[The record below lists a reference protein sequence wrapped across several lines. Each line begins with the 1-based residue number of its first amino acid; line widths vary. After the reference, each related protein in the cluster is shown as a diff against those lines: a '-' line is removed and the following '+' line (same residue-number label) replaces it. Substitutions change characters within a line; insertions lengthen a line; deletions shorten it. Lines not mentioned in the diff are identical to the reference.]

1 MGLIRLLLALS
12 VVIAH
17 SRNSFKILNNGSDCV
32 QLFFIIS
39 GFYMFL
45 ILDKKYYK
53 LSNSYYYFITNRVLR
68 IFPMYFV
75 ILFLAISYAL
85 YSSKF
90 SPKLPNDLAA
100 YVAFWDQLDLKYLVL
115 FGITNLTIIGQEILS
130 FFNYAPSGSGLI
142 FRPEGDN
149 ILSQFIFIPQAW
161 SIGMEF
167 WFYLLAPFLF
177 KMKNK
182 QIVII
187 IIFLII
193 LKYLFLNG
201 FSNSYNWKY
210 RVHFFELVYFL
221 LGGISYKLIKIKK
234 LNPLIGKSILMMI
247 IIYVASI
254 NLFTENL
261 IVKWSTYLV
270 FSLAIPVIFRITSKS
285 KLDKFL
291 GDLSYP
297 IYIIH
302 FLIIAV
308 SREFNITS
316 GELRLAFIILLS
328 IIISFVLNRIL
339 NPIEKYRKVR
349 LSNKVN

>member
-12 VVIAH
+12 VLISH
-17 SRNSFKILNNGSDCV
+17 SGNSFKILSNGSDCV

-39 GFYMFL
+39 GFYIIL

-75 ILFLAISYAL
+75 ILFLTILYAL

-90 SPKLPNDLAA
+90 SPGLPNDLAA
-100 YVAFWDQLDLKYLVL
+100 YVAFWNQLEVKYLTL
-115 FGITNLTIIGQEILS
+115 LITLNFTILGQEVLS
-130 FFNYAPSGSGLI
+130 FFSHVQDGPALI
-142 FRPEGDN
+142 FNPEGG

-161 SIGMEF
+161 SIGMEI

-177 KMKNK
+177 KLKNK

-187 IIFLII
+187 IIFLVI
-193 LKYLFLNG
+193 LKYLFLNE
-201 FSNSYNWKY
+201 FSNSYNWMY
-210 RVHFFELVYFL
+210 RVHLFELVYFL

-234 LNPLIGKSILMMI
+234 LNPLTGKLIFMMI
-247 IIYVASI
+247 IVYVVSI
-254 NLFTENL
+254 NLFTDYL

-270 FSLAIPVIFRITSKS
+270 FSLAIPVIFRLTSKS
-285 KLDKFL
+285 KTDKFL

-308 SREFNITS
+308 SREFNIMS
-316 GELRLAFIILLS
+316 GELRLVFIILLS
-328 IIISFVLNRIL
+328 ILISYILNKIL
-339 NPIEKYRKVR
+339 NPIEKYRKIR

>member
-17 SRNSFKILNNGSDCV
+17 TGNSFKILSNGNDCV

-68 IFPMYFV
+68 IFPMYFG

-90 SPKLPNDLAA
+90 SPRLPNDLAA
-100 YVAFWDQLDLKYLVL
+100 YVAFWDQLEVKYLTL
-115 FGITNLTIIGQEILS
+115 LITLNFTILGQEVLS
-130 FFNYAPSGSGLI
+130 FFSHVQDGPALI
-142 FRPEGDN
+142 FNPEGG

-177 KMKNK
+177 KLRNK

-187 IIFLII
+187 IIILVT
-193 LKYLFLNG
+193 LKYLFLNE

-234 LNPLIGKSILMMI
+234 LNQLTRKLIFMML
-247 IIYVASI
+247 IIYIVSI
-254 NLFTENL
+254 NLFTDNL
-261 IVKWSTYLV
+261 IIKWGTYLV
-270 FSLAIPVIFRITSKS
+270 FSLAIPVIFRLTSKS
-285 KLDKFL
+285 KIDKFL

-297 IYIIH
+297 LYIIH
-302 FLIIAV
+302 ILIIAV

-316 GELRLAFIILLS
+316 VELRVVFIILLS
-328 IIISFVLNRIL
+328 ILISYILNKIL

>member
-17 SRNSFKILNNGSDCV
+17 TGNSFKILSNGSDCV

-90 SPKLPNDLAA
+90 SPRLPNDLAA
-100 YVAFWDQLDLKYLVL
+100 YVAFWDKLDIKYLVL
-115 FGITNLTIIGQEILS
+115 FVVSNLTIIGQEILS
-130 FFNYAPSGSGLI
+130 FFNYAPTGSGLI
-142 FRPEGDN
+142 FKPEGDN

-167 WFYLLAPFLF
+167 WFYLLAPFFF
-177 KMKNK
+177 KLKNN

-193 LKYLFLNG
+193 LKYLFING

-210 RVHFFELVYFL
+210 RVHFFELGYFF

-234 LNPLIGKSILMMI
+234 FNPLIGKAILMMI
-247 IIYVASI
+247 IVYVASI
-254 NLFTENL
+254 NLFTDNL
-261 IVKWSTYLV
+261 IIKWGTYLV
-270 FSLAIPVIFRITSKS
+270 FSLAIPVIFRLTSKS
-285 KLDKFL
+285 KTDKFL

-316 GELRLAFIILLS
+316 VELRLVFIILLS
-328 IIISFVLNRIL
+328 ILISYILNKIL

>member
-12 VVIAH
+12 VVVSH
-17 SRNSFKILNNGSDCV
+17 TGNSFKILSNGNDCV

-68 IFPMYFV
+68 IFPMYFG

-90 SPKLPNDLAA
+90 SPRLPNDLAA
-100 YVAFWDQLDLKYLVL
+100 YVAFWDQLEVKYLTL
-115 FGITNLTIIGQEILS
+115 LITLNFTILGQEVLS
-130 FFNYAPSGSGLI
+130 FFSHVQDGPALI
-142 FRPEGDN
+142 FNPEGG

-167 WFYLLAPFLF
+167 WFYILAPFLF
-177 KMKNK
+177 KLKNK

-187 IIFLII
+187 IIFLVI
-193 LKYLFLNG
+193 LKYLFLNE

-234 LNPLIGKSILMMI
+234 LNQLTRKLIFMML
-247 IIYVASI
+247 IIYIVSI
-254 NLFTENL
+254 NLFTDNL
-261 IVKWSTYLV
+261 IIKWGTYLV
-270 FSLAIPVIFRITSKS
+270 FSLAIPVIFRLTSKS
-285 KLDKFL
+285 KIDKFL

-297 IYIIH
+297 LYIIH
-302 FLIIAV
+302 ILIIAV

-316 GELRLAFIILLS
+316 VELRVVFIILLS
-328 IIISFVLNRIL
+328 ILISYILNKIL

>member
-17 SRNSFKILNNGSDCV
+17 SGNSFKILSNGSDCV

-68 IFPMYFV
+68 IFPMYFG

-90 SPKLPNDLAA
+90 SPRLPNDLAA
-100 YVAFWDQLDLKYLVL
+100 YVAFWDQLEVKYLTL
-115 FGITNLTIIGQEILS
+115 LITLNFTILGQEVLS
-130 FFNYAPSGSGLI
+130 FFSHVQDGPALI
-142 FRPEGDN
+142 FNPEGG

-177 KMKNK
+177 KLRNK

-187 IIFLII
+187 IIILVT
-193 LKYLFLNG
+193 LKYLFLNE

-234 LNPLIGKSILMMI
+234 LNQLTRKLIFMML
-247 IIYVASI
+247 IIYIVSI
-254 NLFTENL
+254 NLFTDNL
-261 IVKWSTYLV
+261 IFKWGTYLV
-270 FSLAIPVIFRITSKS
+270 FSLAIPVIFRLTSKS
-285 KLDKFL
+285 KTDKFL

-316 GELRLAFIILLS
+316 VELRLVFIILLS
-328 IIISFVLNRIL
+328 ILISYILNKIL

>member
-17 SRNSFKILNNGSDCV
+17 SGNSFKILSNGSDCV

-68 IFPMYFV
+68 IFPMYFAV
-75 ILFLAISYAL
+75 LFLVISYAL

-90 SPKLPNDLAA
+90 SPELPNDLAA
-100 YVAFWDQLDLKYLVL
+100 YVAFWDQLDIKYLVL
-115 FGITNLTIIGQEILS
+115 FGVSNLTIIGQEILS
-130 FFNYAPSGSGLI
+130 FFNYDPTGSGLI
-142 FRPEGDN
+142 FRPEGG

-177 KMKNK
+177 KLKNN

-210 RVHFFELVYFL
+210 RVHFFELAYFL
-221 LGGISYKLIKIKK
+221 LGGISYKLVQIKN
-234 LNPLIGKSILMMI
+234 LNHLKARLAFLMI
-247 IIYVASI
+247 IIYVAFI
-254 NLFTENL
+254 NLFTDYL
-261 IVKWSTYLV
+261 IFKWSTYFV
-270 FSLAIPVIFRITSKS
+270 FSLSIPIIFRLTSKL

-308 SREFNITS
+308 AREFNFIS
-316 GELRLAFIILLS
+316 LEFRLAFIILSS
-328 IIISFVLNRIL
+328 ILISFVLNFIL
-339 NPIEKYRKVR
+339 NPIEKFRKVR
-349 LSNKVN
+349 LSNKPN

>member
-1 MGLIRLLLALS
+1 MGLIRLLLALI
-12 VVIAH
+12 VVVAH
-17 SRNSFKILNNGSDCV
+17 TGNSLKILNNGSDCV

-39 GFYMFL
+39 GFYIFL

-68 IFPMYFV
+68 IFPMYFG

-90 SPKLPNDLAA
+90 SPRLPNDLAA
-100 YVAFWDQLDLKYLVL
+100 YVAFWDQLEVKYLTL
-115 FGITNLTIIGQEILS
+115 LITLNFTILGQEVLS
-130 FFNYAPSGSGLI
+130 FFSHVQDGPALI
-142 FRPEGDN
+142 FNPEGG

-177 KMKNK
+177 KLRNK

-187 IIFLII
+187 IIILVT
-193 LKYLFLNG
+193 LKYLFLNE

-234 LNPLIGKSILMMI
+234 LNQLTRKLIFMML
-247 IIYVASI
+247 IIYIVSI
-254 NLFTENL
+254 NLFTDNL
-261 IVKWSTYLV
+261 IIKWGTYLV
-270 FSLAIPVIFRITSKS
+270 FSLAIPVIFRLTSKS
-285 KLDKFL
+285 KIDKFL

-297 IYIIH
+297 LYIIH
-302 FLIIAV
+302 ILIIAV

-316 GELRLAFIILLS
+316 VELRVVFIILLS
-328 IIISFVLNRIL
+328 ILISYILNKIL

>member
-17 SRNSFKILNNGSDCV
+17 SGNSLKILSNGSDCV

-45 ILDKKYYK
+45 ILDTKYYK

-100 YVAFWDQLDLKYLVL
+100 YVAFWDQLEVKYLTL
-115 FGITNLTIIGQEILS
+115 LITLNFTILGQEVLS
-130 FFNYAPSGSGLI
+130 FFSHVQDGPALI
-142 FRPEGDN
+142 FNPEGG

-177 KMKNK
+177 KLKNK

-187 IIFLII
+187 IIFLVI
-193 LKYLFLNG
+193 LKYLFLNE

-234 LNPLIGKSILMMI
+234 LNPLTGKLIFMML
-247 IIYVASI
+247 IIYVVSI
-254 NLFTENL
+254 NLFTDNL
-261 IVKWSTYLV
+261 IFKWGTYLV
-270 FSLAIPVIFRITSKS
+270 FSLAIPVIFRLTSKS
-285 KLDKFL
+285 KIDKFL

-297 IYIIH
+297 LYIIH
-302 FLIIAV
+302 LLIIAV

-316 GELRLAFIILLS
+316 VELRLVFIILLS
-328 IIISFVLNRIL
+328 ILISYILNRIL
-339 NPIEKYRKVR
+339 NPIEKCRKVR
-349 LSNKVN
+349 LSNEVN

>member
-17 SRNSFKILNNGSDCV
+17 SGNSFKILSNGSDCV

-39 GFYMFL
+39 GFYIFL

-68 IFPMYFV
+68 IFPMYFA

-85 YSSKF
+85 YSLKF
-90 SPKLPNDLAA
+90 SPRLPNDLAA
-100 YVAFWDQLDLKYLVL
+100 YVAFWNQLEVKYLTL
-115 FGITNLTIIGQEILS
+115 LITLNFTILGQEVLS
-130 FFNYAPSGSGLI
+130 FFSHVQDGPALI
-142 FRPEGDN
+142 FNPEGG
-149 ILSQFIFIPQAW
+149 ILPQFILIPQAW

-193 LKYLFLNG
+193 LKYLFLNE
-201 FSNSYNWKY
+201 FSNSYNWMY

-234 LNPLIGKSILMMI
+234 SNPLTGKLIFIMI
-247 IIYVASI
+247 IIYVIFI
-254 NLFTENL
+254 NLFAENL
-261 IVKWSTYLV
+261 IFKWGTYLA
-270 FSLAIPVIFRITSKS
+270 FSLAIPVIFSLTG
-285 KLDKFL
+285 KLKIDKFL

-302 FLIIAV
+302 ILIIAV
-308 SREFNITS
+308 AREFNIMS
-316 GELRLAFIILLS
+316 LELRLVFIILMS
-328 IIISFVLNRIL
+328 ILTSYILNRFL
-339 NPIEKYRKVR
+339 NPIEKYRTAR
-349 LSNKVN
+349 LPTKNN

>member
-1 MGLIRLLLALS
+1 MGLIRLLLALI
-12 VVIAH
+12 VVVAH
-17 SRNSFKILNNGSDCV
+17 TGNSLKILNNGSDCV

-39 GFYMFL
+39 GFYIFL

-68 IFPMYFV
+68 IFPMYFG

-90 SPKLPNDLAA
+90 SPRLPNDLAA
-100 YVAFWDQLDLKYLVL
+100 YVAFWDQLEVKYLTL
-115 FGITNLTIIGQEILS
+115 LITLNFTILGQEVLS
-130 FFNYAPSGSGLI
+130 FFSHVQDGPALI
-142 FRPEGDN
+142 FNPEGG

-167 WFYLLAPFLF
+167 WFYILAPFLF
-177 KMKNK
+177 KLKNK

-187 IIFLII
+187 IIILVT
-193 LKYLFLNG
+193 LKYLFLNE

-234 LNPLIGKSILMMI
+234 LNQLTRKLIFMML
-247 IIYVASI
+247 IIYIVSI
-254 NLFTENL
+254 NLFTDNL
-261 IVKWSTYLV
+261 IIKWGTYLV
-270 FSLAIPVIFRITSKS
+270 FSLAIPVIFRLTSKS
-285 KLDKFL
+285 KIDKFL

-297 IYIIH
+297 LYIIH
-302 FLIIAV
+302 ILIIAV

-316 GELRLAFIILLS
+316 VELRVVFIILLS
-328 IIISFVLNRIL
+328 ILISYILNKIL